1 MNLLKQEYKS
11 LLVIFA
17 IFLLNVFLF
26 RYKMFS
32 LYTDFGREAYFPSII
47 ANGAVLYKDI
57 FNTFICPFSYL
68 FNALLIKI
76 FGQNLNVFYTAGAIN
91 AFAIL
96 SGIYLISREFLN
108 RNLSL
113 AISLFIMFYCC
124 FYTGLMNYLTPYS
137 YGIVYGLCA
146 VIFSILF
153 FIKYNNTSDNFISST
168 DSDYLLNLCNKQV
181 QYLTT
186 SPAQPTSAWGHFR
199 KMLDSAPLALRV
211 PLLQAR
217 LHSDKI
223 YLSLAFFCSGIA
235 ASCKYEYILFSL
247 VLFITFFFTKP
258 ESKKILYAVLSFL
271 TVPVICLFVLFL
283 QGLSII
289 DIVNYIEILKNF
301 VHQPYLQKVYATSFY
316 FDIRAFI
323 TSLKNFFIFLIAGSL
338 LFCIFKKSD
347 ETKQKVYKYLLFL
360 TGIAFVILCIFSAD
374 FLNFTV
380 YESVSYLPLLL
391 LTLVAIKFKEILK
404 DKNVFLLI
412 LSALVISSKCF
423 WYLANNFYG
432 RYFLPLLVVA
442 LFIILY
448 KYCFKPEY
456 QTYLQKS
463 LIFIVV
469 LLGLCSFRLNLAGLI
484 VRSTPLKTPA
494 GTIYSQKNDAQSYNS
509 VLNYV
514 IDNTKPDETIVVLGA
529 APLINFVVQRN
540 SINFYNHFDEAI
552 FCAYGEEKI
561 ISAYTKTM
569 PDYFIIFRNKNKNYD
584 FCSTYGAGVCKFI
597 QNNYKE
603 TLKTDSKDADEYVLI
618 YKNKKG

>member
-1 MNLLKQEYKS
+1 
-11 LLVIFA
+11 
-17 IFLLNVFLF
+17 
-26 RYKMFS
+26 MFS
-32 LYTDFGREAYFPSII
+32 LYTDFGREAYFSSLISDGGI
-47 ANGAVLYKDI
+47 LYKDI

-91 AFAIL
+91 AFAII
-96 SGIYLISREFLN
+96 SGIYLLSREFLN

-153 FIKYNNTSDNFISST
+153 FIKYNNTSEKIP
-168 DSDYLLNLCNKQV
+168 LC
-181 QYLTT
+181 
-186 SPAQPTSAWGHFR
+186 
-199 KMLDSAPLALRV
+199 
-211 PLLQAR
+211 
-217 LHSDKI
+217 
-223 YLSLAFFCSGIA
+223 LAFFCSGIA
-235 ASCKYEYILFSL
+235 ASCKYEYILFSF
-247 VLFITFFFTKP
+247 VLFITFSLAKP
-258 ESKKILYAVLSFL
+258 EAKKFLYAVLSFL
-271 TVPVICLFVLFL
+271 TVPVICLFILLL
-283 QGLSII
+283 QGLSVV
-289 DIVNYIEILKNF
+289 DIANYIEILKNF
-301 VHQPYLQKVYATSFY
+301 VHQPYLQKVYAASFY
-316 FDIRAFI
+316 FDISAFI
-323 TSLKNFFIFLIAGSL
+323 TSLKNFFAIFSITAAAFFIL
-338 LFCIFKKSD
+338 KKADTSNN
-347 ETKQKVYKYLLFL
+347 KVYRYLLFL
-360 TGIAFVILCIFSAD
+360 FTAVLFMLCLCCIKFIG
-374 FLNFTV
+374 FCV
-380 YESVSYLPLLL
+380 YEAVSYMPV
-391 LTLVAIKFKEILK
+391 LVLVLFSIKIKEIIN
-404 DKNVFLLI
+404 DKPVVI
-412 LSALVISSKCF
+412 VVLSSIVISSKCF

-484 VRSTPLKTPA
+484 VKNTPLKTPA
-494 GTIYSQKNDAQSYNS
+494 GTIYSQKDEAQSYNS
-509 VLNYV
+509 VLDYV
-514 IDNTKPDETIVVLGA
+514 INNTKSDETVVVLGA
-529 APLINFVVQRN
+529 APLINFVAQRN
-540 SINFYNHFDEAI
+540 SVNFYNHFDEAI

-561 ISAYTKTM
+561 ISAYTKNM
-569 PDYFIIFRNKNKNYD
+569 PDYFIIFRNKNRNYD

>member
-1 MNLLKQEYKS
+1 
-11 LLVIFA
+11 
-17 IFLLNVFLF
+17 
-26 RYKMFS
+26 MFS
-32 LYTDFGREAYFPSII
+32 LYTDFGREAYFPSMI

-76 FGQNLNVFYTAGAIN
+76 FGQSLTVFYTAGAIN

-96 SGIYLISREFLN
+96 SGIYLLSREFLN
-108 RNLSL
+108 RNLSF

-153 FIKYNNTSDNFISST
+153 FIKYNNTSDKIP
-168 DSDYLLNLCNKQV
+168 LC
-181 QYLTT
+181 
-186 SPAQPTSAWGHFR
+186 
-199 KMLDSAPLALRV
+199 
-211 PLLQAR
+211 
-217 LHSDKI
+217 
-223 YLSLAFFCSGIA
+223 LAFFCSGIA
-235 ASCKYEYILFSL
+235 ASCKYEYILFSF

-258 ESKKILYAVLSFL
+258 EAPKILYAVLSFA

-347 ETKQKVYKYLLFL
+347 ETRQKVYKYLLFL

-442 LFIILY
+442 LFIILS

-469 LLGLCSFRLNLAGLI
+469 FLGLCSFRLNLAGLI
-484 VRSTPLKTPA
+484 VRNAQVKTPA

-514 IDNTKPDETIVVLGA
+514 IDNTNPDETIVVLGA
-529 APLINFVVQRN
+529 APLINFVAQRN
-540 SINFYNHFDEAI
+540 SVNFYNHFDEAI